1 MPAIRRGQAS
11 DLAAVAAI
19 EAASPGAAQWNAAQ
33 WNAAQWGGD
42 SCLTH
47 EFLVATE
54 EGDVAGFLIG
64 RAVAPGEREV
74 LNLAVAPNARR
85 KGVGRS
91 LIRAFT
97 KDFPGAVFLEVRESN
112 TTAVAFYESLGFQ
125 PVGRR
130 EKYYDYP
137 LEAAIVMKF
146 HSC

>member
-1 MPAIRRGQAS
+1 MALISSAVHCSGGLASQKGCARRNSSATRRHIVFLIMPAIRRGQAS

-74 LNLAVAPNARR
+74 LNLA
-85 KGVGRS
+85 
-91 LIRAFT
+91 
-97 KDFPGAVFLEVRESN
+97 
-112 TTAVAFYESLGFQ
+112 
-125 PVGRR
+125 
-130 EKYYDYP
+130 
-137 LEAAIVMKF
+137 
-146 HSC
+146 